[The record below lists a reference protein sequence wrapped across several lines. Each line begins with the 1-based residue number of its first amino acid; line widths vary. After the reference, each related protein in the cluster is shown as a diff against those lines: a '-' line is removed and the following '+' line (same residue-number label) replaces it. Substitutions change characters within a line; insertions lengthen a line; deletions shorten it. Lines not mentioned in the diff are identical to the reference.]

1 MMKYTEI
8 ELKKTKGIMEHEEKK
23 VKPRN
28 AGLYELPENT
38 HISSAKK
45 NKEMFSN
52 QRLSGIPELDLS
64 ISARIKNISVEDAKA
79 HLLAEQQNKKK
90 RQ

>member
-1 MMKYTEI
+1 MKYTET
-8 ELKKTKGIMEHEEKK
+8 ELKKRKGIMEHEKQK

-28 AGLYELPENT
+28 AGIYELPENI

-45 NKEMFSN
+45 TKEMFSN
-52 QRLSGIPELDLS
+52 QMLSGIPELDLG
-64 ISARIKNISVEDAKA
+64 INARIKNIISIENAKA